1 MEPDEDPRANTLSE
15 RLWRVLLAL
24 GFLAYGAYSI
34 AVDRM
39 HFPLGRRRVLELHG
53 ESAWLMEGA
62 LVCMLLFA
70 LCQLAD
76 FFHGRG
82 TRRHYTFIANSLAGL
97 GVLLAIVSVI
107 LAIRQA

>member
-1 MEPDEDPRANTLSE
+1 
-15 RLWRVLLAL
+15 
-24 GFLAYGAYSI
+24 
-34 AVDRM
+34 
-39 HFPLGRRRVLELHG
+39 
-53 ESAWLMEGA
+53 MEGA